1 MMMNILGRSTR
12 FVMLALFFWIG
23 ALVAGC
29 EEGPV
34 EEAGE
39 EIDDALDDAGAAF
52 D

>member
-1 MMMNILGRSTR
+1 MKNIPARSTG
-12 FVMLALFFWIG
+12 FTVLALLFASG
-23 ALVAGC
+23 AFLSGC

-39 EIDDALDDAGAAF
+39 EIDQALDEAEDAI

>member
-1 MMMNILGRSTR
+1 MKNKWLELLLLSAVFATG
-12 FVMLALFFWIG
+12 A
-23 ALVAGC
+23 ALVGC

-39 EIDDALDDAGAAF
+39 EVDQALDDAADAL